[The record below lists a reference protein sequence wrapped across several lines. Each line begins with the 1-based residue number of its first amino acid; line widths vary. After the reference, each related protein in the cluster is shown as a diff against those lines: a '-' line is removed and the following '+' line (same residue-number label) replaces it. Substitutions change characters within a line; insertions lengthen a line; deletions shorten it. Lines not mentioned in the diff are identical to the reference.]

1 MKAVR
6 VNEYGGPEVLSYE
19 EIEKPTP
26 GRNEVLVKG
35 AAAGVNYI
43 DTYQRSGL

>member
-1 MKAVR
+1 MRAVR
-6 VNEYGGPEVLSYE
+6 VNEYGGPEVLSLE
-19 EIEKPTP
+19 EVEKPTP
-26 GRNEVLVKG
+26 SSNEVLVKV